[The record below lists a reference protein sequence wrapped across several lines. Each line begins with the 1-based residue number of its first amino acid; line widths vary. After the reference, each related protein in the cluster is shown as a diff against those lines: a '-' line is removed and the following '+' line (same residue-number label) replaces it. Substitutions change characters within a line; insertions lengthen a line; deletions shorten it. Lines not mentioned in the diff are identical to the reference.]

1 MTPTDST
8 VADAR
13 KDNWVDAYAPAW
25 SRPYLRLSR
34 ADRPIGTW
42 LLLLPGWWSIAMA
55 AQPGAW
61 PDLWMI
67 ILFGI
72 GALAMRGAG
81 CTFND
86 LVDRDFDGQVE
97 RTRSRPL
104 PSGQVTPGQAKAWLV
119 AQALIGFVVLL
130 QMGQLAIILGV
141 ASLGLIAIY
150 PFMKRVTWWPQFFLG
165 LAFNWGAL
173 MGEAAVAGRVSI
185 AAIVMYVAG
194 ILWTLGYDTV
204 YAHQD
209 KEDDALIGV
218 KSTARLFGA
227 RSRIV
232 LFRFYAGMVLL
243 LLLVGPLAALAWPY
257 YIGLTVAAFMLYRQN
272 ATLDFDDGAAC
283 LIAFRAHRDIGLV
296 IAAGFVAAR
305 LIG

>member
-1 MTPTDST
+1 MTPPDST

-13 KDNWVDAYAPAW
+13 KGNWVDAYAPAW
-25 SRPYLRLSR
+25 TRPYLRLSR

-42 LLLLPGWWSIAMA
+42 LLLLPGWWSISMA
-55 AQPGAW
+55 APAGSA
-61 PDLWMI
+61 PDLWMML
-67 ILFGI
+67 LFGI

-86 LVDRDFDGQVE
+86 LVDRDFDGRVE

-104 PSGQVTPGQAKAWLV
+104 PSGQVTPGQARIWLV
-119 AQALIGFVVLL
+119 VQALIGLAVLL
-130 QMGQLAIILGV
+130 QMGSLAILLGV

-173 MGEAAVAGRVSI
+173 MGEAAVAGRVSA
-185 AAIVMYVAG
+185 AAIALYLAG

-218 KSTARLFGA
+218 KSTARLFGT
-227 RSRIV
+227 RSRVV
-232 LFRFYAGMVLL
+232 LFRFLC
-243 LLLVGPLAALAWPY
+243 
-257 YIGLTVAAFMLYRQN
+257 RH
-272 ATLDFDDGAAC
+272 DGADAGRRP
-283 LIAFRAHRDIGLV
+283 AGRAGLALLHRTYRRGTDALSPERH
-296 IAAGFVAAR
+296 AR
-305 LIG
+305 LRRRPPPASSRFARIAMSGL

>member
-25 SRPYLRLSR
+25 ARAYLRLSR

-55 AQPGAW
+55 ARPGGW

-86 LVDRDFDGQVE
+86 LVDRDFDGRVE

-104 PSGQVTPGQAKAWLV
+104 PSGQVTPAQAKAWLV
-119 AQALIGFVVLL
+119 IQSLIGLAVLL
-130 QMGQLAIILGV
+130 QMGTLAILLGV
-141 ASLGLIAIY
+141 ASLGLVAIY

-173 MGEAAVAGRVSI
+173 MGEAAVTGRVSA

-257 YIGLTVAAFMLYRQN
+257 YVGLTVAAFMLYRQN

-283 LIAFRAHRDIGLV
+283 LVAFRAHRDIGLV
-296 IAAGFVAAR
+296 ILAGFVAAR